1 MPFRSN
7 QHIGT
12 YTPEQLDKLQ
22 TMYNEVCVILGE
34 CPSTGKRRDTIAKW
48 VIRLTS
54 QGEKDPAQIAH
65 TIRLMAPIMEQG

>member
-7 QHIGT
+7 QYSGT
-12 YTPEQLDKLQ
+12 YTPEQLEKLQ
-22 TMYNEVCVILGE
+22 SMYNEVCAILE
-34 CPSTGKRRDTIAKW
+34 ESRSTSERRDTIAKW

-65 TIRLMAPIMEQG
+65 TIRLMAPIMD

>member
-7 QHIGT
+7 QYSGT
-12 YTPEQLDKLQ
+12 YTPEQLEKLQ
-22 TMYNEVCVILGE
+22 SMYNEVCAILE
-34 CPSTGKRRDTIAKW
+34 ESPSTGERRDTIAKW

-65 TIRLMAPIMEQG
+65 TIRLMAPIMD